1 MNRSKSNHQADANTD
16 SSANRATAAP
26 RDLHREVDHNTA
38 LVDRTLAQQPSTLI
52 ARLFPHQSQQAI
64 QEFQQAQLKTGFDYR
79 KRALEM
85 AVETKLQAVE
95 ELCNHLL
102 VTGKSE
108 TRRRRQEFFAEQKLK
123 LQQTMDNCADRFNQD
138 MEQRFERLNG
148 YQVTQVREREEQRLL
163 TAIDQFHN
171 MLDHMGREFMDII
184 QEGVSR

>member
-1 MNRSKSNHQADANTD
+1 MNDNSEQRQHPQ
-16 SSANRATAAP
+16 RPTAAP
-26 RDLHREVDHNTA
+26 QDLHREVDHNNA
-38 LVDRTLAQQPSTLI
+38 LVDQTLAQQPNSLM
-52 ARLFPHQSQQAI
+52 ARLFPHHNQTAI
-64 QEFQQAQLKTGFDYR
+64 GEFQQAQLEIGFDYR

-123 LQQTMDNCADRFNQD
+123 LQQAMDKSADSFNQD

-148 YQVTQVREREEQRLL
+148 YQVPQVRQREEQRLL
-163 TAIDQFHN
+163 TAIDQFHD
-171 MLDHMGREFMDII
+171 MLDQMGREFMDII